1 MFEGFTKLRHLD
13 VKKMVIYI
21 NIVGYI
27 DANWLEVQWLVVL
40 LGIVSMLVVIVLFK
54 KAN

>member
-1 MFEGFTKLRHLD
+1 MQ
-13 VKKMVIYI
+13 I
-21 NIVGYI
+21 
-27 DANWLEVQWLVVL
+27 WLEVQWLVVL

>member
-27 DANWLEVQWLVVL
+27 DANLVGSPMASCATRYCINV
-40 LGIVSMLVVIVLFK
+40 GCNRII
-54 KAN
+54 